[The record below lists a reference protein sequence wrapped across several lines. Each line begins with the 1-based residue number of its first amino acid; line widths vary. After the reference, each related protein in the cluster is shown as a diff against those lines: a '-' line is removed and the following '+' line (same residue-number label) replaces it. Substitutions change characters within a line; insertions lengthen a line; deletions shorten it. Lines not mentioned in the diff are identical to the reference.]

1 MKKIAFLLFFVAFPV
16 LPQNSLHTPEKIYQF
31 GKHVFELGLYDK
43 AEFEF
48 NRLVATPFFND
59 TAKFFIDLS
68 RIKRGKYDFEFLSP
82 FTPHLKYAIDKEKF
96 ETGIGGISVVP
107 PERLNDSSLS
117 INYLK
122 LKILTD
128 IQRGEFDG
136 EDKNN
141 IYLFG
146 EDGLNF
152 LLSNLERRIDPKKKS
167 PLFAG
172 ILSAIVP
179 GLGRVYTGE
188 YGDAA
193 ASFLLS
199 GIFGYLAYSNFRD
212 GYMQRGFIFGLI
224 TAFFQGGNIYGSVV
238 SASLY
243 NQNEIEKREKEF
255 FDFYYGKKPLK
266 SAEKILERE

>member
-1 MKKIAFLLFFVAFPV
+1 LKKFAVVLFLMAFPV
-16 LPQNSLHTPEKIYQF
+16 FAQNSLHSPEKIYQF
-31 GKHVFELGLYDK
+31 GKHVFELGFYDK
-43 AEFEF
+43 AEIEF
-48 NRLVATPFFND
+48 NRLAATPFFND
-59 TAKFFIDLS
+59 TAKFFIDLLQ
-68 RIKRGKYDFEFLSP
+68 IKRGKHDIQFLSP
-82 FTPHLKYAIDKEKF
+82 FSAHLKYAIEKEKF
-96 ETGIGGISVVP
+96 ESGGGGITVRP
-107 PERLNDSSLS
+107 PERLNDSCLS

-128 IQRGEFDG
+128 IQRGVFDE

-146 EDGLNF
+146 GEGSVF
-152 LLSNLERRIDPKKKS
+152 LLSNLEQRIDPKTKS

-179 GLGRVYTGE
+179 GLGRVYTGD

-193 ASFLLS
+193 ASLLLT
-199 GIFGYLAYSNFRD
+199 GIFGYLTYSNFRD

-255 FDFYYGKKPLK
+255 FDFYYGNKPLK
-266 SAEKILERE
+266 PAEKILGGE

>member
-1 MKKIAFLLFFVAFPV
+1 MLIFPV
-16 LPQNSLHTPEKIYQF
+16 CAQNSLHTPENIYKF
-31 GKHVFELGLYDK
+31 SKHLFDLGFYDK
-43 AEFEF
+43 AEIEF
-48 NRLVATPFFND
+48 NRLSTTPSFND
-59 TAKFFIDLS
+59 TSKFYIDLS
-68 RIKRGKYDFEFLSP
+68 RIKRGEYDSHFLSP
-82 FTPHLKYAIDKEKF
+82 FRAHLTYAIDKEKF
-96 ETGIGGISVVP
+96 EAGRAGTTVKL
-107 PERLNDSSLS
+107 PEIVNDSSLS

-128 IQRGEFDG
+128 IQRGIFDE
-136 EDKNN
+136 EDRNN

-146 EDGLNF
+146 EDGSNF
-152 LLSNLERRIDPKKKS
+152 LLSNLERRIDPKTKS
-167 PLFAG
+167 PLFTG

-193 ASFLLS
+193 ASLLLT
-199 GIFGYLAYSNFRD
+199 GIFGYLTYSNFKD

-224 TAFFQGGNIYGSVV
+224 TAFFQGGNIYGSIV

-243 NQNEIEKREKEF
+243 NQNEKEMREKEF

-266 SAEKILERE
+266 PAEKILERE

>member
-1 MKKIAFLLFFVAFPV
+1 MKNFTVLLFLLALPV
-16 LPQNSLHTPEKIYQF
+16 CAQNSLHTPEKIYRF
-31 GKHVFELGLYDK
+31 GKHVFELGFYDK
-43 AEFEF
+43 AEIEF
-48 NRLVATPFFND
+48 NRLAATHFFND

-68 RIKRGKYDFEFLSP
+68 RIKRGKHDSPFLSP
-82 FTPHLKYAIDKEKF
+82 FKDHLKYAIDKENF
-96 ETGIGGISVVP
+96 ESGKVGTTVKL
-107 PERLNDSSLS
+107 PESINDSSLS

-122 LKILTD
+122 LKILSD
-128 IQRGEFDG
+128 IYRGVFDE
-136 EDKNN
+136 EDKND

-146 EDGLNF
+146 GDGSDF
-152 LLSNLERRIDPKKKS
+152 LLSSLEQRIHPKKKS

-193 ASFLLS
+193 ASLLLT

-212 GYMQRGFIFGLI
+212 GYMQRGFVFSLI

-243 NQNEIEKREKEF
+243 NQNEIEKREKDF

>member
-1 MKKIAFLLFFVAFPV
+1 MKKFAILLFLLLFPV
-16 LPQNSLHTPEKIYQF
+16 IAQNSLHTPEKVYRF
-31 GKHVFELGLYDK
+31 GKHVFELGFYDK
-43 AEFEF
+43 AEIEF
-48 NRLVATPFFND
+48 SRLAATPFFDD

-68 RIKRGKYDFEFLSP
+68 RIKRGEYDIQFLSP
-82 FTPHLKYAIDKEKF
+82 FSTHLKYAIEKEKF
-96 ETGIGGISVVP
+96 ESGKVGTTVKLPQSI
-107 PERLNDSSLS
+107 NDSSLS
-117 INYLK
+117 VNYLK

-128 IQRGEFDG
+128 IQRAVFDE

-146 EDGLNF
+146 GEGSNF
-152 LLSNLERRIDPKKKS
+152 LLSNLEQRIDPKKKS

-179 GLGRVYTGE
+179 GLGRIYTGD
-188 YGDAA
+188 YGEAA
-193 ASFLLS
+193 ASLLLT

-255 FDFYYGKKPLK
+255 FDFYYGNKPLK
-266 SAEKILERE
+266 PAEKILGGE